1 MLLYISTNISITIR
15 FFTLGGHDRDG
26 GTTNGSGDS
35 KQTTSTRDRGDS
47 IIGVYWWQ
55 TIYTEKIKDA
65 QFEKLSLTMYEYR
78 SKSIYYK

>member
-1 MLLYISTNISITIR
+1 MS
-15 FFTLGGHDRDG
+15 TLGGQDRDG

-55 TIYTEKIKDA
+55 MIRGEEMKDTR
-65 QFEKLSLTMYEYR
+65 FEKLGFMFYEY
-78 SKSIYYK
+78 KCKI

>member
-1 MLLYISTNISITIR
+1 V
-15 FFTLGGHDRDG
+15 HDRDG

-55 TIYTEKIKDA
+55 TMYEEKIKDSR
-65 QFEKLSLTMYEYR
+65 FEKLNFIIYEHR
-78 SKSIYYK
+78 SKIILRIMQNSSYKDNFEYIFVHYEP